1 MQFPRPAILV
11 AGRAGERALIVAGEL
26 ANGVVEPTSHRIGT
40 SEEMSP
46 EAAVDRIAQIY
57 AGR

>member
-1 MQFPRPAILV
+1 MQFLRPAILV
-11 AGRAGERALIVAGEL
+11 AGCAGERALIVAGGKTNGMVEL
-26 ANGVVEPTSHRIGT
+26 TSRRTGGG
-40 SEEMSP
+40 EQVLP